1 MHRWGHVLVL
11 GLGNSSK
18 RVVDYLKNAR
28 LDYLQR
34 PLDSQSDLND
44 PLLAFVCTTTSNL
57 HEALASIQWLEES
70 FVPFVLVGPQRVAE
84 LLDNDK
90 LDKFVG
96 LPAEDSILNAAFNQT
111 LYGPEANLHS
121 LAMRD
126 YAQRLRSLTSR
137 ERLIAQMAANGETNR
152 RIARVV
158 CLAEKSVERERR
170 KVRQKVEAKNSADLL
185 RIVTLGSMFEFCGG
199 ANQPF
204 FCGVS
209 PSNSRAS

>member
-70 FVPFVLVGPQRVAE
+70 FVPFVLVGPQRIAE
-84 LLDNDK
+84 LLDNNKLGNDK

-96 LPAEDSILNAAFNQT
+96 LPAEDSILSAAFNRT
-111 LYGPEANLHS
+111 LYGPEANLHN

-126 YAQRLRSLTSR
+126 YAQRLRSLTLS
-137 ERLIAQMAANGETNR
+137 LIH
-152 RIARVV
+152 I
-158 CLAEKSVERERR
+158 
-170 KVRQKVEAKNSADLL
+170 
-185 RIVTLGSMFEFCGG
+185 
-199 ANQPF
+199 
-204 FCGVS
+204 
-209 PSNSRAS
+209 